1 MCLCSLFLTTQVV
14 HGSAED
20 GPVRGRLARS
30 FWCSASPVLGG
41 SDSALLRGSTGSLRC
56 TLGQALTAVQLS
68 CAGSPALYRS
78 MLSRDASHQR
88 LAIGAWLLWR
98 LRRSATI
105 AIGRPGAHPP
115 QCSALSDNQ
124 PPWRSAAPVFHTGL
138 GTLRQ
143 STTLALS
150 RSYPRPLGLPGAHI
164 DATLSP
170 MHALIINVLMQ

>member
-1 MCLCSLFLTTQVV
+1 MCLSSLLLATQVV

-78 MLSRDASHQR
+78 MLSRHASHQR
-88 LAIGAWLLWR
+88 LALGAWLLWR

-105 AIGRPGAHPP
+105 AIGRPGA
-115 QCSALSDNQ
+115 
-124 PPWRSAAPVFHTGL
+124 
-138 GTLRQ
+138 LRQ
-143 STTLALS
+143 SAALALS
-150 RSYPRPLGLPGAHI
+150 CPSISHRAWYSPPINHPGAQSLLPSATRPPWCSHRCNTFTHACI
-164 DATLSP
+164 DY
-170 MHALIINVLMQ
+170 